1 MYEVSLVLMEVDA
14 ILWLHIG
21 RDIAP
26 GSLFH
31 IDIFAEVPLLPIEK
45 DRKIRM
51 PVYLIRTGDENIGDA
66 NREQNDDDTGENFEK
81 GFHIDWKMNGKFI
94 NKYLSFDI
102 ILLTSNF

>member
-1 MYEVSLVLMEVDA
+1 MHEVSLVLMEVDA

-26 GSLFH
+26 RSLFH
-31 IDIFAEVPLLPIEK
+31 VDILAEVPLFPIEK

-81 GFHIDWKMNGKFI
+81 WFHIGLLITGK
-94 NKYLSFDI
+94 YEL
-102 ILLTSNF
+102 ILDKFQ